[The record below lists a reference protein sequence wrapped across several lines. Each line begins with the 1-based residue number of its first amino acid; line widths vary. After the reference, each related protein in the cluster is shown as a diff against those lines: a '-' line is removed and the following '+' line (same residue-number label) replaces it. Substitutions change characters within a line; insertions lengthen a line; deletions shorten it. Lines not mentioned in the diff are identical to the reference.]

1 MQYIRKTYLQF
12 FDFFNGFSY
21 SFSPGQ
27 LPDHIQPVDQIFQ
40 NTKVKKKVCTTFLEH
55 EKELGKML
63 QNLGY
68 MYKKAQPK
76 NLVFPEI

>member
-1 MQYIRKTYLQF
+1 M
-12 FDFFNGFSY
+12 
-21 SFSPGQ
+21 
-27 LPDHIQPVDQIFQ
+27 
-40 NTKVKKKVCTTFLEH
+40 KVKKKVCTIFLEH

-76 NLVFPEI
+76 NLVFPKSFYFSRNQPRRVGIWVKLVISITFLLAITEIRGGILEK